1 MIFAVTCL
9 CSTLILYSIIPI
21 TIMIPLYP
29 GIADRIRLIKKRST
43 AAFVFRLVPP
53 ALATLAVS
61 ACATVF
67 SGSTQKVTVQ
77 SEPSGAHVYLNGW
90 RTYRKTPC
98 KIYVDRKGDDRKQRY
113 TLRKEGYNDYHHEDH
128 ARMNPTSLGNILFGG
143 VIGLGVDWMSGSI
156 YKYDREVYAILEEHD
171 DPSLRAYRERESDK
185 VTAGPQGVSDET
197 HPEGDPSGKEDT
209 AVDAGTTKQGA
220 TDDQDTLF
228 RSDVDLNIP
237 VTDRKHPYRFAL
249 IIGNE
254 DYSSHQMDLN
264 DGTDVAFARS
274 DARVFREYAVKT
286 LGIPRRNIVYM
297 EDATAGKMSQGI
309 HKMNLLAKNSRGQ
322 GELYF
327 YYAGHGL
334 PHEASREP
342 YLLPVDVN
350 GKNIEAGLPLK
361 GIYKHLTQYPS
372 RRVTV
377 FLDACF
383 TGGARQ
389 QGLLAAR
396 SVRIEPRQYD
406 LQGNIIVFSAS
417 SGIQSAMPY
426 QEQQHGFF
434 TYYLL
439 RKLQATG
446 GDVSYGEMADYLQH
460 KVGLESVLVNDK
472 EQSPRVNVSP
482 AVGTEW
488 EQWRFVE

>member
-1 MIFAVTCL
+1 MLSPVYVATCL
-9 CSTLILYSIIPI
+9 YPIIHI
-21 TIMIPLYP
+21 TVMIPLYP
-29 GIADRIRLIKKRST
+29 GIADLATPIKKNFWFT
-43 AAFVFRLVPP
+43 AAFRLLSM
-53 ALATLAVS
+53 ALIILTIS
-61 ACATVF
+61 GCATIF
-67 SGSTQKVTVQ
+67 SGNTQKVTVQ
-77 SEPSGAHVYLNGW
+77 SDPPGAHVYLNGW

-98 KIYVDRKGDDRKQRY
+98 KIYVDRKGDDKKQRY
-113 TLRKEGYNDYHHEDH
+113 TLRKEGYNDYHHEDQ
-128 ARMNPTSLGNILFGG
+128 ARMNPTTLANVLFGG
-143 VIGLGVDWMSGSI
+143 VIGFGVDWMTGSI
-156 YKYDREVYAILEEHD
+156 YKYDREVYAILEDHD
-171 DPSLRAYRERESDK
+171 DPSLQAYREKEGDK
-185 VTAGPQGVSDET
+185 VAAAAQGASDQT
-197 HPEGDPSGKEDT
+197 HPAGKPSRKEVT
-209 AVDAGTTKQGA
+209 AIDAGMTKQG
-220 TDDQDTLF
+220 TSDGQDTLF
-228 RSDVDLNIP
+228 RSDVDVNIP
-237 VTDRKHPYRFAL
+237 ATGKKYPYRFAL
-249 IIGNE
+249 VIGNE

-264 DGTDVAFARS
+264 AGTDVAYARI

-309 HKMNLLAKNSRGQ
+309 HKMNLLAKNSRGR

-396 SVRIEPRQYD
+396 SVRIEPRQHD

-417 SGIQSAMPY
+417 SGIQSALPY

-439 RKLQATG
+439 RKLQATA
-446 GDVSYGEMADYLQH
+446 GDVTYREMADYLQH

-472 EQSPRVNVSP
+472 EQSPRVSVSP
-482 AVGTEW
+482 AVGTQW
-488 EQWRFVE
+488 EQWRFVD